1 MTSTPP
7 GRPSTGSAPSTPA
20 DGADD
25 APGIGSPPRGH
36 GDPPGVNDPPDGRA
50 DTRHRPVNP
59 WREIADRV
67 FIRRFAFFDQ
77 TIGAVAGRDRVLVI
91 DTRSTLVQARELL
104 DDLRHVSRLPHVV
117 LNTHAHFDHVLGNA
131 AFRPCEIWGEDGC
144 ARFMRDRG
152 IARRADVAAEMP
164 EIADDLLAS
173 PVDPPDRTFA
183 REATLDLGDRRVDL
197 RFLGRGHTDH
207 DVVALVPDAGV
218 VFAGDLVEQGAP
230 PSFDDAFPLDWPATL
245 GHLLDLLDTA
255 GDGEVVP
262 GHGEVVDRD
271 FVAGQLGEIAF
282 LAEMA
287 RRQWPDLHAADHD
300 PSGEAP
306 GDLAADAARHL
317 GWPAELV
324 RKALGRGIAQ
334 AAGRLGVPGV
344 P

>member
-1 MTSTPP
+1 M
-7 GRPSTGSAPSTPA
+7 
-20 DGADD
+20 
-25 APGIGSPPRGH
+25 
-36 GDPPGVNDPPDGRA
+36 
-50 DTRHRPVNP
+50 NP

-67 FIRRFAFFDQ
+67 FIRRFTFFDQ
-77 TIGAVAGRDRVLVI
+77 TIGAVVGRERVLVI

-144 ARFMRDRG
+144 ARFMRDLG
-152 IARRADVAAEMP
+152 LARRTGVAAEMP

-183 REATLDLGDRRVDL
+183 RETTLDLGDRRVDL

-218 VFAGDLVEQGAP
+218 VFAGDLVEEGAP
-230 PSFDDAFPLDWPATL
+230 PSFSDAFPLDWPATL
-245 GHLLDLLDTA
+245 GHLLDLLDAA
-255 GDGEVVP
+255 GEGQVVP

-271 FVAGQLGEIAF
+271 FVAAQLGEIAF

-287 RRQWPDLHAADHD
+287 RRQWPELRAAGHE
-300 PSGEAP
+300 PTGQAP
-306 GDLAADAARHL
+306 EGLVADAARHL
-317 GWPAELV
+317 GWPAAPV
-324 RKALGRGIAQ
+324 RNALSRGIAQ
-334 AAGRLGVPGV
+334 AAGRLRVPTV

>member
-1 MTSTPP
+1 
-7 GRPSTGSAPSTPA
+7 
-20 DGADD
+20 
-25 APGIGSPPRGH
+25 
-36 GDPPGVNDPPDGRA
+36 
-50 DTRHRPVNP
+50 VNP

>member
-1 MTSTPP
+1 
-7 GRPSTGSAPSTPA
+7 
-20 DGADD
+20 
-25 APGIGSPPRGH
+25 
-36 GDPPGVNDPPDGRA
+36 
-50 DTRHRPVNP
+50 VNP

-77 TIGAVAGRDRVLVI
+77 TIGAVVGRERVLVI

-144 ARFMRDRG
+144 VRFMRDLG
-152 IARRADVAAEMP
+152 LARRAGVAAEMP

-183 REATLDLGDRRVDL
+183 RETTLDLGDRRVDL

-207 DVVALVPDAGV
+207 DVVALVPDAGI
-218 VFAGDLVEQGAP
+218 VFAGDLVEEGAP
-230 PSFDDAFPLDWPATL
+230 PSFGDAFPLSWPATL
-245 GHLLDLLDTA
+245 GHLLDLLDAA
-255 GDGEVVP
+255 GEGQVVP

-271 FVAGQLGEIAF
+271 FVAGLLSEIAF

-287 RRQWPDLHAADHD
+287 RRQWPELRAAGHE
-300 PSGEAP
+300 PAGQAP
-306 GDLAADAARHL
+306 GDLVADAARHL
-317 GWPAELV
+317 GWPAGPV
-324 RKALGRGIAQ
+324 RDALSRGIAQ
-334 AAGRLGVPGV
+334 AADRLGVPTV

>member
-1 MTSTPP
+1 
-7 GRPSTGSAPSTPA
+7 
-20 DGADD
+20 
-25 APGIGSPPRGH
+25 
-36 GDPPGVNDPPDGRA
+36 
-50 DTRHRPVNP
+50 VNP
-59 WREIADRV
+59 WGEIADRI

-77 TIGAVAGRDRVLVI
+77 TIGALVGRDRVLVI

-144 ARFMRDRG
+144 ARFMHDLG
-152 IARRADVAAEMP
+152 SERRAAVAAEMP
-164 EIADDLLAS
+164 EIAADLLAS

-183 REATLDLGDRRVDL
+183 RETTLDLGDRRVDL

-218 VFAGDLVEQGAP
+218 VFAGDLVEEGAP
-230 PSFDDAFPLDWPATL
+230 PSFGDAFPLDWPATL
-245 GHLLDLLDTA
+245 GNLLDAA
-255 GDGEVVP
+255 GEGQVVP

-287 RRQWPDLHAADHD
+287 RRQWPELRAAGHD
-300 PSGEAP
+300 PGGQPPE
-306 GDLAADAARHL
+306 DLVADAARHL
-317 GWPAELV
+317 GWPAKPV
-324 RKALGRGIAQ
+324 REALGRGIAQ
-334 AAGRLGVPGV
+334 AAGRLGVPAV

>member
-1 MTSTPP
+1 M
-7 GRPSTGSAPSTPA
+7 
-20 DGADD
+20 
-25 APGIGSPPRGH
+25 
-36 GDPPGVNDPPDGRA
+36 
-50 DTRHRPVNP
+50 NP

-67 FIRRFAFFDQ
+67 FIRRYAFFDQ
-77 TIGAVAGRDRVLVI
+77 TIGAVLGRERVLVI

-144 ARFMRDRG
+144 ARFMRDLG
-152 IARRADVAAEMP
+152 LARRAGVAAEMP
-164 EIADDLLAS
+164 EIADELLAS
-173 PVDPPDRTFA
+173 PVDPPDRAFA
-183 REATLDLGDRRVDL
+183 RETTLDLGDRRVDL

-218 VFAGDLVEQGAP
+218 VFAGDLVEEGAP
-230 PSFDDAFPLDWPATL
+230 PSFGDAFPLEWPATL
-245 GHLLDLLDTA
+245 GHLLDAA
-255 GDGEVVP
+255 GEGQVVP

-287 RRQWPDLHAADHD
+287 RRHWPELHAASHD
-300 PSGEAP
+300 PAGQAP
-306 GDLAADAARHL
+306 EDLVADAARHL
-317 GWPAELV
+317 GWPAGPIRE
-324 RKALGRGIAQ
+324 ALSRGIAQ
-334 AAGRLGVPGV
+334 AAGRLGVPAV

>member
-1 MTSTPP
+1 
-7 GRPSTGSAPSTPA
+7 
-20 DGADD
+20 
-25 APGIGSPPRGH
+25 
-36 GDPPGVNDPPDGRA
+36 VNS
-50 DTRHRPVNP
+50 

-77 TIGAVAGRDRVLVI
+77 TIGAVVGRERVLVI

-144 ARFMRDRG
+144 ARFMRDLGR
-152 IARRADVAAEMP
+152 ARRAGAAAEMP

-173 PVDPPDRTFA
+173 PVDPPDRTFI
-183 REATLDLGDRRVDL
+183 RETTLDLGDRRVDL

-207 DVVALVPDAGV
+207 DVVALVTDVGV

-230 PSFDDAFPLDWPATL
+230 PSFGDAFPLEWPATL
-245 GHLLDLLDTA
+245 GHLLDAA
-255 GDGEVVP
+255 GDGQVVP

-287 RRQWPDLHAADHD
+287 RRHWPELRAAGHD
-300 PSGEAP
+300 PAGQAP
-306 GDLAADAARHL
+306 GDLVADAARHL
-317 GWPAELV
+317 GWPAGPV
-324 RKALGRGIAQ
+324 REALGRGIAQ
-334 AAGRLGVPGV
+334 AAGRLRVPTV